1 MTEQLTVLLTSV
13 GRRVE
18 LVRLLDRAI
27 AAEDLPVRLISTDI
41 DPLAP
46 AAHFMDERARMV
58 PKFRDPGFVPA
69 IADICTAEHVDLV
82 LPLIDPDIE
91 RLATD
96 DGRVAGTGAV
106 FGSVRREFV
115 DAVSDKLETFRFM
128 TAHGIP
134 TPLTWTPD
142 EFEFDG
148 TPVIIKPRNGSGGA
162 NVFVVHNRAE
172 LEFFTGYVPDPILQE
187 MLPGPEVTVDVIIGR
202 DRQLLGTA
210 QRERIAVRGGEVSKG
225 VTVADPEIAALALT
239 VAGVLDAEGP
249 ITVQGMW
256 ADDGFRVTE
265 VNARMGGG
273 LPLACAAGLD
283 VPGLLFGSWLGRP
296 APTEP
301 LQAEPGVFLTRFD
314 DSFFFRS

>member
-1 MTEQLTVLLTSV
+1 MLLTSV

-27 AAEDLPVRLISTDI
+27 ADNDLPVRLISTDI

-46 AAHFMDERARMV
+46 AAHLMGERARMV
-58 PKFRDPGFVPA
+58 PKFRDPQFVPA
-69 IADICTAEHVDLV
+69 ITDICTAEHVDLV

-91 RLATD
+91 VLATD
-96 DGRVAGTGAV
+96 DGRIPGTDAV
-106 FGSVRREFV
+106 FGSVHRRNV
-115 DAVSDKLETFRFM
+115 SAVSDKLDTFRFM
-128 TAHGIP
+128 TGHGVP
-134 TPLTWTPD
+134 TPQTWTPE
-142 EFEFDG
+142 EFTFDG

-172 LEFFTGYVPDPILQE
+172 LDFFTGYVPDPILQE

-225 VTVADPEIAALALT
+225 VTVADPEIAALALK

-283 VPGLLFGSWLGRP
+283 VPMLLFGSWLGHP
-296 APTEP
+296 APAEP
-301 LQAEPGVFLTRFD
+301 LQAEPGVHLTRFD
-314 DSFFFRS
+314 ESFFFRA

>member
-1 MTEQLTVLLTSV
+1 MSESLTVLLTSV

-18 LVRLLDRAI
+18 LVRLLDQAI
-27 AAEDLPVRLISTDI
+27 ADHDLPVRLISSDI

-46 AAHFMDERARMV
+46 AAHYMGDRTRMV
-58 PKFRDPGFVPA
+58 PKFRDPEFVPT
-69 IADICTAEHVDLV
+69 IAEICNTEGVDLV

-91 RLATD
+91 QLATD
-96 DGRVAGTGAV
+96 DGLVAGTQAV
-106 FGSVRREFV
+106 FGSVRRDLV
-115 DAVSDKLETFRFM
+115 SAVSDKLETFAWM
-128 TAHGIP
+128 SAHGVP
-134 TPLTWTPD
+134 TPATWTPD
-142 EFEFDG
+142 QFRFDG

-162 NVFVVHNRAE
+162 NVFVVRTERE
-172 LEFFTGYVPDPILQE
+172 LDFFCTYVPDPILQE
-187 MLPGPEVTVDVIIGR
+187 MLPGPEVTVDVIVGKNR
-202 DRQLLGTA
+202 VLLGTA

-225 VTVADPEIAALALT
+225 VTIANDEIAALSLR
-239 VAGVLDAEGP
+239 VARELDADGP

-296 APTEP
+296 VPASPR
-301 LQAEPGVFLTRFD
+301 QADAGVFLTRFD